1 MNKKLYLALFL
12 LFLVSSASIA
22 QIVNPGISDSYDSLE
37 NGKISIGGLVDTY
50 YGFDFNS
57 PNSKNRDY
65 SVSSSRHN
73 EFNIN
78 LTYLDIKY
86 KNNRVRAHLVPGFG
100 TYMNENY
107 ANEKG
112 TAKNLVEA
120 NVGVKISKK
129 REIWID
135 AGVLGSPY
143 TNESAISKDHL
154 MYTRSFAAENVPYY
168 LSGIK
173 LSIPINSKINIY
185 GYLIN
190 GWQQIQDNNRFL
202 SFGSQLEY
210 RPNKKMLI
218 NWDTYVGN
226 ESSNYNNNFKIRYF
240 TDVYM
245 VYKPNERWGFTTC
258 AYIGNQEVAQYNA
271 RNKNQFWAQ
280 GNFTAAFYTK
290 KSTFLSA
297 RIEYFTD
304 QQASILQSMNFEN
317 KFSASSLSFAYNLN
331 ISSHALFRLENRFFY
346 SDRKIFS
353 VNSGYKNSNNL
364 LIANLTVW
372 F

>member
-1 MNKKLYLALFL
+1 MNKKIYFTLFL
-12 LFLVSSASIA
+12 FYLLSNTSIA
-22 QIVNPGISDSYDSLE
+22 QIINPGISDSYDSLE
-37 NGKISIGGLVDTY
+37 NGKISIGGLVDAY
-50 YGFDFNS
+50 YGYDFNK

-78 LTYLDIKY
+78 LAYLDIKY

-107 ANEKG
+107 VNEKG
-112 TAKNLVEA
+112 TVRNLVEA

-168 LSGIK
+168 LSGLK
-173 LSIPINSKINIY
+173 LSLPVNSKLNLY

-210 RPNKKMLI
+210 RPNKKTLL
-218 NWDTYVGN
+218 NWDTYLGN
-226 ESSNYNNNFKIRYF
+226 ESSNYNYNYRTRYF
-240 TDVYM
+240 TDIYI
-245 VYKPNERWGFTTC
+245 VYKPNGKWGFTAC
-258 AYIGNQEVAQYNA
+258 AYIGNQEVAQYNTK
-271 RNKNQFWAQ
+271 NKNQIWAQ
-280 GNFTAAFYTK
+280 GNFTVAFYTK
-290 KSTFLSA
+290 KSAFFSG
-297 RIEYFTD
+297 RIEYITD
-304 QQASILQSMNFEN
+304 QQGTIIQSLNN
-317 KFSASSLSFAYNLN
+317 QSKFSASSLSLAYNLN
-331 ISSHALFRLENRFFY
+331 ISSHALFRIENRLYY
-346 SDRKIFS
+346 SDKKVFGG
-353 VNSGYKNSNNL
+353 NYGYKNFNNL
-364 LIANLTVW
+364 LIGNLTVW